1 MTPEAL
7 RQAAITLFGERGW
20 MSRLAGH
27 LGVDRSS
34 LSRWFAG
41 LPVPGP
47 VAAAVGAWLLRYEF
61 TGARPDERGRLGL
74 KTGDTTHLLL
84 PLGEDVAKRQMRA
97 VSNAKPDRGQ
107 S

>member
-20 MSRLAGH
+20 MSRLAEC

-34 LSRWFAG
+34 VSRWFAG

-47 VAAAVGAWLLRYEF
+47 VAAAVEAWLLLYKL
-61 TGARPDERGRLGL
+61 TGLKPDELGRLDQI
-74 KTGDTTHLLL
+74 K
-84 PLGEDVAKRQMRA
+84 PAAEGEAPPIHRFRK
-97 VSNAKPDRGQ
+97 
-107 S
+107 

>member
-20 MSRLAGH
+20 MSRLAES

-34 LSRWFAG
+34 VSRWFAG

-47 VAAAVGAWLLRYEF
+47 VAAAVEAWLALYKL
-61 TGARPDERGRLGL
+61 TGRRPFEL
-74 KTGDTTHLLL
+74 
-84 PLGEDVAKRQMRA
+84 EDVGQGRPSAPDADWPTDRRQ
-97 VSNAKPDRGQ
+97 K
-107 S
+107 

>member
-20 MSRLAGH
+20 MSRLAEA

-34 LSRWFAG
+34 VSRWFAG

-47 VAAAVGAWLLRYEF
+47 VAAAVDAWMRLYRL
-61 TGARPDERGRLGL
+61 TGLRPDQLDQMADSTEGGAEP
-74 KTGDTTHLLL
+74 DVL
-84 PLGEDVAKRQMRA
+84 PRK
-97 VSNAKPDRGQ
+97 
-107 S
+107 

>member
-34 LSRWFAG
+34 VSRWFAG

-47 VAAAVGAWLLRYEF
+47 VAVEAWLLLYEI
-61 TGARPDERGRLGL
+61 TGARPDELGRLGP
-74 KTGDTTHLLL
+74 KTGGTTHLLL

>member
-20 MSRLAGH
+20 MSRLAES

-34 LSRWFAG
+34 VSRWFAG

-47 VAAAVGAWLLRYEF
+47 VAAAVEAWLILYKL
-61 TGARPDERGRLGL
+61 TGLRPDELGEPPE
-74 KTGDTTHLLL
+74 D
-84 PLGEDVAKRQMRA
+84 PLGPPEAP
-97 VSNAKPDRGQ
+97 S
-107 S
+107 

>member
-1 MTPEAL
+1 MTPEVL

-20 MSRLAGH
+20 MSRLAES

-34 LSRWFAG
+34 VSRWFAG

-47 VAAAVGAWLLRYEF
+47 VAAAVEAWLLLYRL
-61 TGARPDERGRLGL
+61 TGARPDELGGLEREHRLDSG
-74 KTGDTTHLLL
+74 GDAT
-84 PLGEDVAKRQMRA
+84 
-97 VSNAKPDRGQ
+97 PDRGK